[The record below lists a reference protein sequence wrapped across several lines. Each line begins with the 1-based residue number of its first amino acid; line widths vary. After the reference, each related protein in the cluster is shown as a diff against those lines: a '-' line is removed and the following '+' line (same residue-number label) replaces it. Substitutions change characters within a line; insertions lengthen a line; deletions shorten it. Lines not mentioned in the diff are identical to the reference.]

1 MKNLDFAST
10 SRVEF
15 IRLIDAPSAAKQFV
29 IDCAY
34 ISLGLVIAAAVIYV
48 GS

>member
-1 MKNLDFAST
+1 MENLDFASN
-10 SRVEF
+10 SRVAF
-15 IRLIDAPSAAKQFV
+15 IRSVGQPSAAKQFV

-34 ISLGLVIAAAVIYV
+34 VALGLLIVAAVIYA